1 MSKETDEFFR
11 RGVKYGFRAGYY
23 SAINEMQDRLNSAQA
38 YDKNE
43 KRVVREAYHMKD
55 IQFYD
60 GENMLYGYSERRIKN
75 EKSTS
80 KHKTEEVK

>member
-11 RGVKYGFRAGYY
+11 KGVEYGFRAGYY
-23 SAINEMQDRLNSAQA
+23 SAIHEMQDRLNSAQA

-55 IQFYD
+55 ISFDD
-60 GENMLYGYSERRIKN
+60 GFLSYKVVNRRV
-75 EKSTS
+75 KSNYYFGD
-80 KHKTEEVK
+80 K

>member
-11 RGVKYGFRAGYY
+11 KGVKYGFRAGYY
-23 SAINEMQDRLNSAQA
+23 SAIREMQDRLNSAQA

-55 IQFYD
+55 IVFKGGVMSYKV
-60 GENMLYGYSERRIKN
+60 SKRRIKDN
-75 EKSTS
+75 F
-80 KHKTEEVK
+80 

>member
-11 RGVKYGFRAGYY
+11 KGVEYGFRAGYY
-23 SAINEMQDRLNSAQA
+23 SAIHEMQDRLNSAQA

-55 IQFYD
+55 ISFD
-60 GENMLYGYSERRIKN
+60 GGFMSYKVSNRKVKSGYYFGDK
-75 EKSTS
+75 
-80 KHKTEEVK
+80 

>member
-23 SAINEMQDRLNSAQA
+23 SAIREMQDRLNSAQA
-38 YDKNE
+38 YDNNE

-55 IQFYD
+55 ILFNDY
-60 GENMLYGYSERRIKN
+60 GRMSYRYSKRKIKEENGK
-75 EKSTS
+75 
-80 KHKTEEVK
+80 

>member
-11 RGVKYGFRAGYY
+11 KGVEFGFRAGYY
-23 SAINEMQDRLNSAQA
+23 SAIHEMQDRLNSAQS

-55 IQFYD
+55 ISFD
-60 GENMLYGYSERRIKN
+60 GGAMSYKYSKRKV
-75 EKSTS
+75 KSNYFGD
-80 KHKTEEVK
+80 K

>member
-11 RGVKYGFRAGYY
+11 KGVEYGFRAGYY
-23 SAINEMQDRLNSAQA
+23 SAIHEMQDRLNSAQA

-55 IQFYD
+55 ISFD
-60 GENMLYGYSERRIKN
+60 GGFMSYKVANRRV
-75 EKSTS
+75 KSNYYFGD
-80 KHKTEEVK
+80 K